1 MEMQFLTL
9 LNDNNDWIDWAELWF
24 GELEGLETPVEF
36 PCYASH
42 ECIGFDDLETE
53 GDCMGDAL
61 FWPTFLYEKDV
72 REMLERM

>member
-1 MEMQFLTL
+1 MQFLTL

-24 GELEGLETPVEF
+24 GELEGLETPEEF

-53 GDCMGDAL
+53 GDYMGDAL

-72 REMLERM
+72 REMLDKL